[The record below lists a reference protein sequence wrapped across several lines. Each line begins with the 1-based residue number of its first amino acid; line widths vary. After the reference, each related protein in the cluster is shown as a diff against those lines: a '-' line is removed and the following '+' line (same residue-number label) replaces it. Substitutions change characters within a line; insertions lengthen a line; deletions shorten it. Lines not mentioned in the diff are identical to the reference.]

1 MSLGSSTW
9 GPKVWLD
16 LRLAGLWIIYSF
28 INYLKCLQ
36 STNKEKKKVSD
47 SLKVCQKFEG
57 MDKKQ
62 KKLLPA
68 VESYI
73 TCC

>member
-1 MSLGSSTW
+1 MDYL
-9 GPKVWLD
+9 
-16 LRLAGLWIIYSF
+16 F
-28 INYLKCLQ
+28 IHKLFKMPSIHEQ
-36 STNKEKKKVSD
+36 RKKKVSD